1 MNNNSVRLLLTKT
14 FLKKKKKNFS
24 TNTKE
29 NKNIGNDKNRKEILI
44 GRCYSLDRLNRTT
57 VRHVHYVHPEAVS
70 ICQLHH
76 PCHIIVPFI
85 FDKMIILV
93 QTLLSVRLYC
103 VRFCT
108 QYTP

>member
-44 GRCYSLDRLNRTT
+44 GRLLFIVYETDSYNHILTSSHAQIISSASIHDKATDICCRYS
-57 VRHVHYVHPEAVS
+57 A
-70 ICQLHH
+70 
-76 PCHIIVPFI
+76 
-85 FDKMIILV
+85 
-93 QTLLSVRLYC
+93 
-103 VRFCT
+103 
-108 QYTP
+108 

>member
-14 FLKKKKKNFS
+14 FLKKKK

-29 NKNIGNDKNRKEILI
+29 NKNIGNDESRKEILI

-57 VRHVHYVHPEAVS
+57 VRHVHYIHPEAVG

-76 PCHIIVPFI
+76 PCHILVPRSTSSLTKSYFWSI
-85 FDKMIILV
+85 CF
-93 QTLLSVRLYC
+93 VRLYC
-103 VRFCT
+103 VGFCK
-108 QYTP
+108 QYTL